1 VLLGHIL
8 NPEIAVFCQEKRN
21 NSVFKK
27 HGLKMAFFATK
38 FRLSYQKRANP
49 GHYRAPLGSVTLVS
63 VIRILTY
70 CPVSLWKVYRK
81 NEGIIRAAMV
91 FPVGDGGYL
100 MSGCRGCFGGN
111 SPAPLK
117 SIVLKKEKKNSR
129 LSSFP
134 CILFR
139 WRMFAELVKGHG

>member
-1 VLLGHIL
+1 LPYFARKNAITAYL
-8 NPEIAVFCQEKRN
+8 
-21 NSVFKK
+21 KK

-117 SIVLKKEKKNSR
+117 SIVLKKGEKK
-129 LSSFP
+129 FP
-134 CILFR
+134 LILFSQLS
-139 WRMFAELVKGHG
+139 FSLAYVCGTG